1 MTHRQ
6 ILNKGKEILTEAGIF
21 EADNDAW
28 LLFSSSFDMSRT
40 SYLMKS
46 ENEADEDA
54 KHIFFEKIER
64 RAGREPL
71 QYIEGE
77 ACFMGLDFFVDENV
91 LIPRFD
97 TEILVDKVLKSIP
110 KGSKVLDMCTG
121 SGCIAI
127 SLSILGDNVVTGVDI
142 SDGALM
148 VAMKNKEKNNADRVS
163 FIKSDMFKGVN
174 DKYDFIVS
182 NPPYISTRDILEL
195 ETEVKDKEPMLALDG
210 HEDGLF
216 FYRILAEQSGKYLN
230 PGGAVFFEIGFDQ
243 GASVVTLLEENN
255 FTDIEVIKDLN
266 GLDRVVCGWRK

>member
-6 ILNKGKEILTEAGIF
+6 ILNKGKEILAKAGIF

-28 LLFSSSFDMSRT
+28 LLFSSSFDMNKT
-40 SYLMKS
+40 SYFMNS
-46 ENEADEDA
+46 EKEADEGFESL
-54 KHIFFEKIER
+54 FFDKIER
-64 RAGREPL
+64 RAKREPL

-77 ACFMGLDFFVDENV
+77 ACFMGLNFNVDENV

-142 SDGALM
+142 SDGALN
-148 VAMKNKEKNNADRVS
+148 VAILNKEKNNAGKVT
-163 FIKSDMFKGVN
+163 FIKSDMFNGIS

-182 NPPYISTRDILEL
+182 NPPYISSKDILEL

-230 PGGAVFFEIGFDQ
+230 PGGAVFFEIGYDQ
-243 GASVVTLLEENN
+243 GTSVASLLEENN